1 MARYRIRP
9 LHNTR
14 LGAMT
19 LTQRV
24 QKLGYVLTRNQRSSI
39 DGRTYPYR
47 TSPGHQP
54 DRIVI
59 GGPTLYHNSRADVER
74 WVKQVEKVREWQK

>member
-1 MARYRIRP
+1 
-9 LHNTR
+9 
-14 LGAMT
+14 MT
-19 LTQRV
+19 LIQRV

-54 DRIVI
+54 DRLVI
-59 GGPTLYHNSRADVER
+59 GGPTLYFNSRADVER
-74 WVKQVEKVREWQK
+74 WAAHVEKIREWQQ